1 MFCDEAA
8 LSVFAGRGGDGCSS
22 FRREKYVAF
31 GGPNGGD
38 GGKGGNILFV
48 ASHSENS
55 LFRIR
60 RRRILR
66 AGSGQPGS
74 SNNKSGAGGED
85 VILIVP
91 LGTQVRDAKHG
102 NLMADLAS
110 DQDRV
115 VVASGGRGG
124 RGNARFARATRQ
136 APEYAELGKDGESRE
151 LLLELKLVA
160 DVGLVG
166 LPNAG
171 KSTLLSRV
179 TSARPRVADYPFTTL
194 NPSLGIWE
202 TQDVQRPTLV
212 LADIPG
218 LIEGAHEGK
227 GLGHQFLRHVERTRV
242 LLHMVDCSAGAE
254 DPRTSWETIRK
265 EIEAFSS
272 ELGTRPWILVGSK
285 VEDAEAEERAQDLF
299 QAAGVVGL
307 AISSVTGQG
316 LPALLHRLLRDVSG

>member
-1 MFCDEAA
+1 M
-8 LSVFAGRGGDGCSS
+8 
-22 FRREKYVAF
+22 
-31 GGPNGGD
+31 
-38 GGKGGNILFV
+38 
-48 ASHSENS
+48 
-55 LFRIR
+55 
-60 RRRILR
+60 
-66 AGSGQPGS
+66 
-74 SNNKSGAGGED
+74 
-85 VILIVP
+85 
-91 LGTQVRDAKHG
+91 
-102 NLMADLAS
+102 
-110 DQDRV
+110 
-115 VVASGGRGG
+115 
-124 RGNARFARATRQ
+124 
-136 APEYAELGKDGESRE
+136 GKDGESRE